1 MCPYLAHRP
10 LRIVFGIDKVKPLG
24 IGNSKASLIG
34 YLLRLSGIFY
44 IHCIGFSF
52 FIYFGEFDTQHIILI
67 AIGKGLLL
75 ALVVKGY
82 LMDKH
87 SLGIKDKAI
96 RGIEERSGCEP
107 FFPAK
112 GLIREIEIYLELG
125 VL

>member
-1 MCPYLAHRP
+1 MGGKLTKGKTFVIMLDGNAIAHSNFVS
-10 LRIVFGIDKVKPLG
+10 IANDV
-24 IGNSKASLIG
+24 SL
-34 YLLRLSGIFY
+34 L
-44 IHCIGFSF
+44 
-52 FIYFGEFDTQHIILI
+52 
-67 AIGKGLLL
+67 
-75 ALVVKGY
+75 
-82 LMDKH
+82 H